1 MRLEEIGRHRIEV
14 RAGDAVPGQQP
25 VHRQPHA
32 APAAGQRLTTHAGR
46 LTGVATHM
54 TNEMERAF
62 YASDPAWDGR
72 FVAAVRTTGIFCR
85 PSCRVRKP
93 LPRNVEYLADASVA
107 RAAGYRPACAA
118 SPRSS
123 TPVTP
128 ARRRDADRA
137 DDDRRHRSR
146 SRAVR
151 LQRAAD
157 DAVPAGLRPPADR
170 PDELRRR
177 AAARPRRGPAAGV
190 LRRHTRRVRPA
201 DRHAR
206 ERLPAAGL
214 GRAAPDPVRR
224 DDQLP
229 RARRARRR
237 RRARTGPSAGQ
248 TARTG
253 WRSSCP
259 ATA

>member
-1 MRLEEIGRHRIEV
+1 
-14 RAGDAVPGQQP
+14 
-25 VHRQPHA
+25 
-32 APAAGQRLTTHAGR
+32 
-46 LTGVATHM
+46 M

-93 LPRNVEYLADASVA
+93 SATQRRVPGRCLR
-107 RAAGYRPACAA
+107 
-118 SPRSS
+118 RSS
-123 TPVTP
+123 GGLPALPALPARGVDAGDP

-137 DDDRRHRSR
+137 PDDRRHRSR
-146 SRAVR
+146 RRAVR

-157 DAVPAGLRPPADR
+157 DAVPAGFRPPADR

-177 AAARPRRGPAAGV
+177 AAARPRRRSSCGSTSPAPATSSTCRSTFPGAPSSSGSGPSCAGS
-190 LRRHTRRVRPA
+190 RT
-201 DRHAR
+201 
-206 ERLPAAGL
+206 
-214 GRAAPDPVRR
+214 
-224 DDQLP
+224 
-229 RARRARRR
+229 ARRSATASSPSGSTPAR
-237 RRARTGPSAGQ
+237 RTGPSAGP

-259 ATA
+259 ATAWSRRAAGSAGTAAGSTRSAGFSTSRRASPSAGVA